1 MLFRTSARRACYSA
15 SVVRI
20 DTLHPD
26 WLQPGMV
33 HLGGRKTPAD
43 STHSQRCRCC
53 SWRFGEDARF
63 EKLVIQTASSIFKVR
78 AHRRAQ
84 SSGWRRGRPALVGSN
99 QEESE
104 ATRGA
109 AMAATPATLR
119 GSTPGAIGVDG
130 SYKPITPNLNRIDP
144 LRSVC

>member
-33 HLGGRKTPAD
+33 HVGGRKTPAD